1 VVGLRRYPIFA
12 SLSIAFALVGMAAAS
27 SQTQFRTFFTSFK
40 YERTSNGKR
49 EFKGTIDS
57 QKSKCVKGRKV
68 KVIRQH
74 NGNKATL
81 GSDDAN
87 SNGHF
92 DVKLPSSKVK
102 NGKYYAKVKKK
113 SFDNGKKTCLSATSG
128 SIKISSG

>member
-1 VVGLRRYPIFA
+1 MLGLRRYLVFA
-12 SLSIAFALVGMAAAS
+12 SASIAFAFAGIAAAS
-27 SQTQFRTFFTSFK
+27 SQTQFNTFFTSFK

-57 QKSKCVKGRKV
+57 QKSKCVNGRKV

-74 NGNKATL
+74 NGDKKTL

-92 DVKLPSSKVK
+92 DIKLPSSDVK

-113 SFDNGKKTCLSATSG
+113 NFDNGEKTCLSATSG